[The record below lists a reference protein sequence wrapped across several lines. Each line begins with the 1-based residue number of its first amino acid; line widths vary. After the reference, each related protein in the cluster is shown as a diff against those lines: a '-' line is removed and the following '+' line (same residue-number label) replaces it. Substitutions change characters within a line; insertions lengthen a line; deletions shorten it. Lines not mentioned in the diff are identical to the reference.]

1 MVYVGVISADRGIK
15 ELINAV
21 IKFNDNTENCLHLDL
36 IGPINDKD
44 LKNYI
49 LSKVD
54 SSNGEISW
62 LGKKKYSEILF
73 NLTNYDVGFSALH
86 DKENYR
92 YSLPTKILEYG
103 SAGLYSIASD
113 LPITH
118 EYIREGFNGSIVK
131 PNDSNS
137 IYECFL
143 EIIPKIKDKDRE
155 KIRKICF

>member
-21 IKFNDNTENCLHLDL
+21 IKFNDNTRKLPHLDL

-62 LGKKKYSEILF
+62 LGKKNIQRF
-73 NLTNYDVGFSALH
+73 FS
-86 DKENYR
+86 
-92 YSLPTKILEYG
+92 I
-103 SAGLYSIASD
+103 
-113 LPITH
+113 
-118 EYIREGFNGSIVK
+118 
-131 PNDSNS
+131 
-137 IYECFL
+137 
-143 EIIPKIKDKDRE
+143 
-155 KIRKICF
+155 

>member
-1 MVYVGVISADRGIK
+1 MFDRIILAEESYKKKFINLFNKIEVIKNFPVSSKFKFKNKTEKKQNLVVYVGVISADRGIK

-62 LGKKKYSEILF
+62 LGKKNIQRFFQF
-73 NLTNYDVGFSALH
+73 NKL
-86 DKENYR
+86 
-92 YSLPTKILEYG
+92 
-103 SAGLYSIASD
+103 
-113 LPITH
+113 
-118 EYIREGFNGSIVK
+118 
-131 PNDSNS
+131 
-137 IYECFL
+137 
-143 EIIPKIKDKDRE
+143 
-155 KIRKICF
+155 